1 MVGSGQGKERNSEK
15 ELEAYEGFKGQRTKL
30 CKTRMQ
36 GEFQQ
41 RLEEVI
47 TDLEKGKEP
56 RNPGN
61 QESQALQGGGTERLC
76 QVRPVGH
83 QDSVV
88 LAQKQKYRPMEHE
101 REPRDAPTHLWAPH
115 L

>member
-56 RNPGN
+56 RSPGN
-61 QESQALQGGGTERLC
+61 QESQVPGRNNNCCRGSRQEKTL
-76 QVRPVGH
+76 
-83 QDSVV
+83 
-88 LAQKQKYRPMEHE
+88 K
-101 REPRDAPTHLWAPH
+101 
-115 L
+115 